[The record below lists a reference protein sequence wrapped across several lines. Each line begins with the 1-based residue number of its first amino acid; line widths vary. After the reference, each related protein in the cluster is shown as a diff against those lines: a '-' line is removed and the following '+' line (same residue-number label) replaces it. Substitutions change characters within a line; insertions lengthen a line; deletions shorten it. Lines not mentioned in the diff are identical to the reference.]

1 MGRIYTSSLKQ
12 NTSFLI
18 TCFSFSFY
26 YGKSMSLFWNPKQF
40 QNTLTQ
46 YLRHV
51 SKFNYGVKLAQ
62 AVDLIENTFPQNT
75 GLIMRALVP

>member
-1 MGRIYTSSLKQ
+1 
-12 NTSFLI
+12 
-18 TCFSFSFY
+18 
-26 YGKSMSLFWNPKQF
+26 MSLFWNPKQF